1 MLMAV
6 LEVESK
12 ISSPTQTS
20 SNKVVKGREEIS
32 GKMRKIV
39 PINAFNYDHDDVE
52 QALASIPKVFAAK
65 LARAKETAKDYELR
79 TQHNIQAAQQEQDKE
94 FTSNLKKVTRQKP
107 VLVICFLR
115 LAEHKVL

>member
-39 PINAFNYDHDDVE
+39 PINAFNYDHEDVE
-52 QALASIPKVFAAK
+52 QALVSKHAVFAAK
-65 LARAKETAKDYELR
+65 SKRNHK
-79 TQHNIQAAQQEQDKE
+79 
-94 FTSNLKKVTRQKP
+94 
-107 VLVICFLR
+107 R
-115 LAEHKVL
+115 LQTT